1 MGETEAWTLGAHC
14 VWGGWLPSPLREEK
28 ETGVASLWTPWSS
41 SRTTCY
47 PEKRGRTPEALRC
60 EDAGAVLM
68 CCGSN
73 SPEWKDTA
81 SSPHVAEDHCGRRRT
96 TSPERKGTA
105 SSSHAVEDHL
115 TWRRTTTHGGR
126 PLHTQEDPLPS
137 GRTPSPEPKDTASSL
152 HAVTARG
159 GGPPP

>member
-81 SSPHVAEDHCGRRRT
+81 SSPH
-96 TSPERKGTA
+96 
-105 SSSHAVEDHL
+105 AVEDHL

-126 PLHTQEDPLPS
+126 PLHTQEEPLPS
-137 GRTPSPEPKDTASSL
+137 GRTPSRA
-152 HAVTARG
+152 
-159 GGPPP
+159 GGPPPLSRRTQPAHCTRSPHAVEDHLLEGKDTARLTPH